1 MTGEY
6 ILTSNGGFVRYD
18 ELYHWGVKGMKWGVR
33 RYQNKDGTLTAAG
46 KKRKNQD
53 SDSPLKDQAEQ
64 RSEKIKKA
72 VKIGAAVAGTALA
85 AYGAYKVSKIVKQ
98 KAYDKSIAKG
108 KKLIESAMSKFDDK
122 HVYGLRGKDFT
133 TKNIMEGLK
142 KSDRLRLGLGVEN
155 EKYARRVSK
164 SIPGAISALLGR
176 DGTNPMYG
184 MTSRIKFNDDADIDK
199 LFSAYRR

>member
-1 MTGEY
+1 
-6 ILTSNGGFVRYD
+6 
-18 ELYHWGVKGMKWGVR
+18 MKWGVR
-33 RYQNKDGTLTAAG
+33 RYQNKDGTLTIDG

-72 VKIGAAVAGTALA
+72 VKIGAVVAGTALA
-85 AYGAYKVSKIVKQ
+85 AYGAYKISKIVKQ
-98 KAYDKSIAKG
+98 KAYDKSMAKG
-108 KKLIESAMSKFDDK
+108 KKLIESTMSKFDDK

-164 SIPGAISALLGR
+164 SILGAISALLGR
-176 DGTNPMYG
+176 DGSNPMYG
-184 MTSRIKFNDDADIDK
+184 MTSRIKFNDDLDIDK